1 MAMSYDA
8 ERVSCAA
15 CFGRSA
21 SRGREGRRGGCDPWH
36 PERMGTAR
44 CLAAGIQLK
53 ECWAAIG
60 TLRALP
66 GLHPRSRASWLFEDP
81 RAPYTVFRGEQ
92 EIGTYNTRAE
102 ARRRQTASESE
113 QPDGA
118 GRIWIQDIDDKVVI

>member
-1 MAMSYDA
+1 MLGGDRNPKSLARIASAEPGVMARD
-8 ERVSCAA
+8 
-15 CFGRSA
+15 
-21 SRGREGRRGGCDPWH
+21 
-36 PERMGTAR
+36 
-44 CLAAGIQLK
+44 I
-53 ECWAAIG
+53 
-60 TLRALP
+60 
-66 GLHPRSRASWLFEDP
+66 FEDP

>member
-1 MAMSYDA
+1 MYRPDSAD
-8 ERVSCAA
+8 EGNLAA
-15 CFGRSA
+15 LCLQCHDDTQIRGGFGRKLNA
-21 SRGREGRRGGCDPWH
+21 AQVIQYRDDWVKRIAEIRAARGRHIR
-36 PERMGTAR
+36 
-44 CLAAGIQLK
+44 
-53 ECWAAIG
+53 
-60 TLRALP
+60 LRLP
-66 GLHPRSRASWLFEDP
+66 SEDP